1 MRQIS
6 MIGILLNGIIG
17 LRTPPAILT
26 LPIHKQA
33 QPKIAN
39 LKLLR
44 MNENIIRL
52 KILMK
57 NITLMQIVIS
67 INQIIEYF

>member
-6 MIGILLNGIIG
+6 MISILLNGIIG
-17 LRTPPAILT
+17 LRTAPAILT

-33 QPKIAN
+33 QPKIPN

-57 NITLMQIVIS
+57 NITLIQIVIS